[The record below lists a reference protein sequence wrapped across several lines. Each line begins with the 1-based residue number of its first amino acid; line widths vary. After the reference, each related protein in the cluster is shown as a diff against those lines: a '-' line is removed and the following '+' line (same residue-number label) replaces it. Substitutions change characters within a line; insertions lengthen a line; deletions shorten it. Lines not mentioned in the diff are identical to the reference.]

1 VTVRD
6 AYGDPVQGETV
17 RLSVSGDEGDQ
28 GTIGGGEVFEGATNR
43 DGQVQATFVK
53 AAGGAGAVVVRAEL
67 LDPDGDPRRETSI
80 VLYLSGIQAEHRL
93 MLPMVTR

>member
-1 VTVRD
+1 MCIRD
-6 AYGDPVQGETV
+6 
-17 RLSVSGDEGDQ
+17 R
-28 GTIGGGEVFEGATNR
+28 FEGATNR

-53 AAGGAGAVVVRAEL
+53 ATGGAGSVVIRAEL
-67 LDPDGDPRRETSI
+67 LGPDGETPLRETSI